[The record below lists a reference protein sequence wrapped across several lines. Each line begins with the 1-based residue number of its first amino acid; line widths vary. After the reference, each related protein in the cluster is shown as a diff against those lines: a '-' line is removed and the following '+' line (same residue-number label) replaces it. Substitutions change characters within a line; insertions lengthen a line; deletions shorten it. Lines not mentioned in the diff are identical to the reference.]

1 MFIILFNN
9 VFLKLFIS
17 NLTLVFT
24 EYIVTS
30 SVKIK

>member
-9 VFLKLFIS
+9 VFLKLLIS